1 MIPKPEPLNLN
12 IYRKE
17 RCISALFQNDVGDRP
32 MSNFRGVQL
41 GESYY

>member
-17 RCISALFQNDVGDRP
+17 RCISTLFQNDVGDRP

-41 GESYY
+41 GES